1 MLSTV
6 IYYGGIRAFSQ
17 QGVSIK
23 DKDIKNDADGGI
35 QSILFDIKSVN
46 SMALGVNAIRVNT

>member
-6 IYYGGIRAFSQ
+6 IYYGGVRQFAQ
-17 QGVSIK
+17 QGVSVK
-23 DKDIKNDADGGI
+23 STDFQNDADGGI

-46 SMALGVNAIRVNT
+46 SLALGSNAIKINS